1 MNPPPSAAPGTA
13 LITGAGTGIG
23 RAIALRLA
31 RDGWAVAVNDVEA
44 ARAAAVAAEVAAR
57 GVRAAAIV
65 ADVGDRQAA
74 ARMVTETID
83 ALGVVDL
90 LVNNAGLCRLGA
102 VAEFSEADWRA
113 TFRVNVDGVFFC
125 CQAVLPHMLSRGR
138 GNIVN
143 LASWSGKSGAAYFGP
158 YCASKFAVIGLT
170 QSLAKEVAV
179 QGIRVNAV
187 CPGIVAGTEMR
198 ARVDAESRALGRPT
212 STDRVGWIP
221 MGRLA
226 EAEDVAGVVA
236 FLASDDAR
244 YMTGQAL
251 NVTGGLWMH

>member
-1 MNPPPSAAPGTA
+1 MSAQGSATRRAA
-13 LITGAGTGIG
+13 LVTGAGSGIG

-31 RDGWAVAVNDVEA
+31 RDGWAVAVNDVERE
-44 ARAAAVAAEVAAR
+44 RAALVAREVDAAGGLGVAV
-57 GVRAAAIV
+57 V
-65 ADVGDRQAA
+65 ADVGDREA
-74 ARMVTETID
+74 ARRMVAD
-83 ALGVVDL
+83 AVAPLGGLDL

-102 VAEFSEADWRA
+102 IAEFPEADWHA

-125 CQAVLPHMLSRGR
+125 CQAALPHMLARGR
-138 GNIVN
+138 GNIIN
-143 LASWSGKSGAAYFGP
+143 IASWSGKAGAPYFGP

-170 QSLAKEVAV
+170 QSLAKEVAA

-198 ARVDAESRALGRPT
+198 TRVDAEARALGRPT

-221 MGRLA
+221 MGRLG